1 MPLVILTGFPSS
13 GKSTRANQLKLHLTE
28 KLAKTVVLLSENDI
42 VRDKIDHADPT
53 KEKEA
58 RSTLKSEM
66 QRLLRQ
72 DSILILDAG
81 NYIKGYRYELY
92 CASKSS
98 KTTQC
103 TLHCDTSSK
112 MAWDWNMQRPISCQ
126 FPQPVFD
133 ALVMRFEAP
142 DSRNRWDQPLFTIQ
156 PEDQLPF
163 NDIVAALFE
172 RKAPPPNQSTQS
184 LPLTSTNFLYELD
197 CVTQEIVNRVVEAQ
211 KTSLI
216 GDTVSIPNSN
226 ETILLKRR
234 YQLSELARIR
244 RQFISFAK
252 THPVEDIPRLASMFL
267 QYLTSNLV

>member
-1 MPLVILTGFPSS
+1 MPLIVFVGLPAS
-13 GKSTRANQLKLHLTE
+13 GKSTRAQQLKKYFCETQQ
-28 KLAKTVVLLSENDI
+28 KKVVILSENDI
-42 VRDKIDHADPT
+42 VRDKNEVYCDAN
-53 KEKEA
+53 KEKEV

-66 QRLLRQ
+66 QRLINA
-72 DSILILDAG
+72 DDILILDAG

-163 NDIVAALFE
+163 NDIVVALFE

-184 LPLTSTNFLYELD
+184 LP
-197 CVTQEIVNRVVEAQ
+197 
-211 KTSLI
+211 
-216 GDTVSIPNSN
+216 
-226 ETILLKRR
+226 
-234 YQLSELARIR
+234 
-244 RQFISFAK
+244 
-252 THPVEDIPRLASMFL
+252 
-267 QYLTSNLV
+267 